1 MTYSDAQE
9 WTNPSLFSTF
19 KSSKLEGRGPGF
31 RLGILL
37 FCLGELAADVGVL
50 LFKVFSGVLP
60 LLLCLSFSG
69 LQVIRKRETIMS
81 MLNILR
87 FQSRSCDSESSVYQ
101 ANEQI
106 NFFTN
111 TYLT

>member
-1 MTYSDAQE
+1 MDK
-9 WTNPSLFSTF
+9 SLLFFTF
-19 KSSKLEGRGPGF
+19 KSSKLDGRGPGF

-50 LFKVFSGVLP
+50 LFKVFSGVFP

-69 LQVIRKRETIMS
+69 LQVIRKRGTKMS
-81 MLNILR
+81 MLNTC

-101 ANEQI
+101 VNEQI
-106 NFFTN
+106 NFF
-111 TYLT
+111 YK

>member
-1 MTYSDAQE
+1 MDKSF
-9 WTNPSLFSTF
+9 LCFTF

-31 RLGILL
+31 LLGTLL

-50 LFKVFSGVLP
+50 LFKVFSGEFP

-69 LQVIRKRETIMS
+69 LQVIGKRGTRMS
-81 MLNILR
+81 MLNVLR
-87 FQSRSCDSESSVYQ
+87 FQSRGCDSESHVCE

-111 TYLT
+111 TCLT